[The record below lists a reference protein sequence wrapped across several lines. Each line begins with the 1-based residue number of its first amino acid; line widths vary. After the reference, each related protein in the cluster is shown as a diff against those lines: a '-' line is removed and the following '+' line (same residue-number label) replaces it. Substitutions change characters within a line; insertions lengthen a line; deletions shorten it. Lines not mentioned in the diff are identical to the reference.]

1 MNDDS
6 ISINSKFLENML
18 NQGWLEIE
26 NLQGQIN
33 SLKEDES
40 MQAVSKLL
48 TKLLTSYYIF
58 VGGLETLIDNTNSIN
73 DPEETSVET
82 KNTTYTN
89 DKVQDTDISKDL
101 NTSSNDDVFEPFE
114 YFVDFDE
121 PSGIAL
127 TDEDLYN

>member
-1 MNDDS
+1 MNNNS

-26 NLQGQIN
+26 NLQRQIN

-40 MQAVSKLL
+40 MQAVSNLL

-58 VGGLETLIDNTNSIN
+58 VGGLESLTDNTSSIN
-73 DPEETSVET
+73 DPEKTSVET
-82 KNTTYTN
+82 KNTTCTN
-89 DKVQDTDISKDL
+89 DMVQDTDISKDL
-101 NTSSNDDVFEPFE
+101 NTSNDDVFEPFE